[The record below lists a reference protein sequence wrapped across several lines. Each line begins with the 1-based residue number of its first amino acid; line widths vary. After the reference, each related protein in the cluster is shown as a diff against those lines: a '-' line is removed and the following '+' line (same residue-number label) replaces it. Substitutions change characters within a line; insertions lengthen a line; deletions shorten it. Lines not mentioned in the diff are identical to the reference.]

1 MRRKQHH
8 QSHDREGSSRPLVD
22 RRTLLKSAALLAGAA
37 SASCNVSTQAQA
49 PNQSQTTLIRGGR
62 IISMDPTVGDFDNGD
77 VLIEG
82 GAIKAVGRNL
92 SAPNAQIVDASSK
105 LVLPGFIDGHRH
117 AFMTQFRAL
126 LSPPP
131 WGDLIVANL
140 QRMHYRPED
149 VYAGVLL
156 GGVESVNAGITTMF
170 EFGHTMINDEYADG
184 MLRGLQESTV
194 RGVLGYGLPHFPV
207 KAVAIEGAR
216 RAHKRLFSSVSPNQL
231 VTFAIASR
239 AGNAELVQTWG
250 PEVGNPW
257 ENLLHDLKLG
267 RELGAKR
274 IHFHATKVKPLYEAK
289 LLGPDLCFVHPRR
302 PGVESDEDFKMIKDS
317 GGTMVVTPGTGQDNY
332 PIQQFLRL
340 GIPVG
345 LGLDDGPGIR
355 TDLFLPMRAVI
366 RQDRQFERQLARK
379 EGKETDLITHRE
391 VMKAATIDGAR
402 AVGLEDKV
410 GSLTPGKRA
419 DIILIDLDNLNYP
432 RDKDPLPSVMAGADT
447 GSVSWVFIDG
457 VVRKRDGK
465 LVGVDV
471 KRARDAAQRSYDY
484 LLSKAGLANT

>member
-8 QSHDREGSSRPLVD
+8 PSRDQQGSSRPLVD

-37 SASCNVSTQAQA
+37 SASCGASTQAQA

-62 IISMDPTVGDFDNGD
+62 IISMDPTVGDLDNGD

-117 AFMTQFRAL
+117 AWMTQFRAL

-131 WGDLIVANL
+131 WGDVIVANL
-140 QRMHYRPED
+140 QHKHYRPED
-149 VYAGVLL
+149 AYAGALL

-170 EFGHTMINDEYADG
+170 EFGHAMTTDEFADG
-184 MLRGLQESTV
+184 MVRGLQESTV
-194 RGVLGYGLPHFPV
+194 RGVFGYGLPHFPV
-207 KAVAIEGAR
+207 KPDAIEGAR

-231 VTFAIASR
+231 VTFAMACR
-239 AGNAELVQTWG
+239 AGNAGEVTTWG

-257 ENLLHDLKLG
+257 ENLLHDLRLG
-267 RELGAKR
+267 RELAAKR
-274 IHFHATKVKPLYEAK
+274 IHFHAVSIKPLYDAK

-302 PGVESDEDFKMIKDS
+302 PGLESAEDFKMVADS
-317 GGTMVVTPGTGQDNY
+317 GGTFVVCPGTGQDNY
-332 PIQQFLRL
+332 PIQEFLRL

-355 TDLFLPMRAVI
+355 TDLFLTMRAVI
-366 RQDRQFERQLARK
+366 RQDRAFERQLGKKERK
-379 EGKETDLITHRE
+379 EPDLITYRE
-391 VMKAATIDGAR
+391 VLKAATIDGAR

-419 DIILIDLDNLNYP
+419 DIILLDLDNLNYP
-432 RDKDPLPSVMAGADT
+432 RDKDPLPSVLAGADT

-484 LLSKAGLANT
+484 LVQKGGLQNT